1 MEGKYTFLH
10 FAVIWWC
17 KIHHQDPQTGITHW
31 NWIFLQGSMTR
42 RILKGMVHLTFDQVL
57 HEPIFWA
64 LPFCVFNCLVLTFY
78 VYSVLKSSLSQ
89 IRKIQEIFFKKWN
102 HWRYGVPFTNE
113 CRKANTIFGQKKLQK
128 NSENKLGP
136 KNQLYHKKELKKLR
150 PGQKLGGA
158 YLHCNAMQCIEG
170 PWQYIAYSANFTN

>member
-102 HWRYGVPFTNE
+102 HWRYDVPFTNE
-113 CRKANTIFGQKKLQK
+113 CRKATTIFGQKKPKQILKTNWDQK
-128 NSENKLGP
+128 IDYTTRKSSKSWKSWDLV
-136 KNQLYHKKELKKLR
+136 K
-150 PGQKLGGA
+150 
-158 YLHCNAMQCIEG
+158 
-170 PWQYIAYSANFTN
+170 S